1 MSKQRQ
7 MVWVKPLGGGSGYHQ
22 YIDID
27 LPDPPPPA
35 RAQEPLRPIR
45 IETPRI
51 EPSRHNDAVPAI
63 VGGAIAIVG
72 AVAVGS
78 IAIHGFAA
86 LPRLFKIVVF
96 LGLLWWGYG
105 IYQDSKTPPMPF
117 SPPEANLEPFS
128 PPEANVPEPTP
139 TPEVRRAKLVRL
151 HR

>member
-7 MVWVKPLGGGSGYHQ
+7 MVRVTPVCGGNGHYE

-35 RAQEPLRPIR
+35 RLPK
-45 IETPRI
+45 
-51 EPSRHNDAVPAI
+51 PSRLKDAGPAI
-63 VGGAIAIVG
+63 VGGALAIVG
-72 AVAVGS
+72 AAAVGS
-78 IAIHGFAA
+78 IAIQGFAA

-105 IYQDSKTPPMPF
+105 IYQDSKTPPEPF

-139 TPEVRRAKLVRL
+139 TPEVRRAELVRL
-151 HR
+151 HRHR